1 MATAS
6 PEEIVKKQEDYKKDV
21 DNTHKNLLQLVWY
34 MRGGVSITELHN
46 MPLRDLQ
53 LINDVIENNI
63 ELSKKAG
70 TPIL

>member
-34 MRGGVSITELHN
+34 MRGGVTIRDLHN
-46 MPLRDLQ
+46 MPVTHIKH
-53 LINDVIENNI
+53 INEIIEKNFDM
-63 ELSKKAG
+63 SKKAG
-70 TPIL
+70 MPII